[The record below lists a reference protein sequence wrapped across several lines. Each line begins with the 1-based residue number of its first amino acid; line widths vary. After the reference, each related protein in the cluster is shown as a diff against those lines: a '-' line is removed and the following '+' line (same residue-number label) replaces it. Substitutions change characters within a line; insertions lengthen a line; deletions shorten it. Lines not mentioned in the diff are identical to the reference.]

1 MDCTNLTNDSN
12 LLDSIGK
19 IANIIIALFTLIFS
33 AYIFYF
39 TTKKNEETES
49 KNRKTDSL
57 KTIILEHNLKKLFS
71 FYELTM
77 NLMNPLVERI
87 HSDEDK
93 QDINNNLQN
102 NLTQLRL
109 EFTDLFL
116 AVDKE
121 LYNSIKNSADLLI
134 DDLTNKMFDEGINL
148 NHKPKFDEEITS
160 SISKSKT
167 ETVKYLYEFNT

>member
-1 MDCTNLTNDSN
+1 MDCTNLTTDSN
-12 LLDSIGK
+12 LLDSIDK
-19 IANIIIALFTLIFS
+19 IANIIIAIFTLAFS
-33 AYIFYF
+33 VYIFYF
-39 TTKKNEETES
+39 STKKDDEKES

-77 NLMNPLVERI
+77 NLMNPLNERV
-87 HSDEDK
+87 HSDADK
-93 QDINNNLQN
+93 EEINNNLQN
-102 NLTQLRL
+102 NLKELRL

-121 LYNSIKNSADLLI
+121 LYNCIKNSTDLLI

-160 SISKSKT
+160 SISRSKT
-167 ETVKYLYEFNT
+167 ETVRYLYEFNT

>member
-1 MDCTNLTNDSN
+1 MDCTQLTDSN
-12 LLDSIGK
+12 TLDTISK
-19 IANIIIALFTLIFS
+19 IANIIIALFTLAFS
-33 AYIFYF
+33 VYIFYF
-39 TTKKNEETES
+39 STEKDDENDL

-71 FYELTM
+71 FYETTM
-77 NLMNPLVERI
+77 EIMKPISVKE

-93 QDINNNLQN
+93 EEINDSLQN
-102 NLTQLRL
+102 NLKQLRL

-121 LYNSIKNSADLLI
+121 LYDCIKNSTDLLV

-148 NHKPKFDEEITS
+148 RHKPKFEEQITS

-167 ETVKYLYEFNT
+167 ETVRYLYEFNT

>member
-1 MDCTNLTNDSN
+1 MDCTNLTTDSN
-12 LLDSIGK
+12 ILDSIDK
-19 IANIIIALFTLIFS
+19 IANIIIALFTLAFS
-33 AYIFYF
+33 VYIFYF
-39 TTKKNEETES
+39 STTKDDEKES

-57 KTIILEHNLKKLFS
+57 RTIVLEHNLKKLFN
-71 FYELTM
+71 FYEQTM
-77 NLMNPLVERI
+77 NLMNPLIEKV
-87 HSDEDK
+87 HTDEDK
-93 QDINNNLQN
+93 QEINNNLQS

-121 LYNSIKNSADLLI
+121 LYNSIKDSTDLLI

-148 NHKPKFDEEITS
+148 NYKPKFDQEITT

-167 ETVKYLYEFNT
+167 ETVRHLYEFNA

>member
-1 MDCTNLTNDSN
+1 MNCTNITTDFN
-12 LLDSIGK
+12 LLDSIDK
-19 IANIIIALFTLIFS
+19 IANIIIAIFTLAFS
-33 AYIFYF
+33 VYIYYF
-39 TTKKNEETES
+39 STKKEDEKEL

-77 NLMNPLVERI
+77 NLMNPLTERV

-93 QDINNNLQN
+93 EEINNNLQN
-102 NLTQLRL
+102 NLKRLRL

-116 AVDKE
+116 AVDRE
-121 LYNSIKNSADLLI
+121 LYNCIKDSTDLLI

-148 NHKPKFDEEITS
+148 NHKPKFEEEITS

>member
-1 MDCTNLTNDSN
+1 M
-12 LLDSIGK
+12 
-19 IANIIIALFTLIFS
+19 AFS

-39 TTKKNEETES
+39 STNKDEEKES

-77 NLMNPLVERI
+77 NLMQPLIEKV

-93 QDINNNLQN
+93 QNINNNLQN

-121 LYNSIKNSADLLI
+121 LYNSIKDSTDLLI

-167 ETVKYLYEFNT
+167 ETVRHLYEFNT